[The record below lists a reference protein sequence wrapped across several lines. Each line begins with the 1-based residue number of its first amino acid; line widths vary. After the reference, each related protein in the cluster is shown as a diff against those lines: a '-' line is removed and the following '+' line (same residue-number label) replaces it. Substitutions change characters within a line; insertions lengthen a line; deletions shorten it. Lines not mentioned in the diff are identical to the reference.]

1 MRETERQEIIRRA
14 GYRLRKA
21 IEREGCNSE
30 RQEHL
35 VADIIDGL
43 GPRIGEAAERYN
55 WPRLMAAVIKEAT
68 RLF

>member
-21 IEREGCNSE
+21 IEREGCNRE
-30 RQEHL
+30 RQEYL

-43 GPRIGEAAERYN
+43 GPRISAAAEKYS
-55 WPRLMAAVIKEAT
+55 WPRLVDAVIKEAT
-68 RLF
+68 RFQ